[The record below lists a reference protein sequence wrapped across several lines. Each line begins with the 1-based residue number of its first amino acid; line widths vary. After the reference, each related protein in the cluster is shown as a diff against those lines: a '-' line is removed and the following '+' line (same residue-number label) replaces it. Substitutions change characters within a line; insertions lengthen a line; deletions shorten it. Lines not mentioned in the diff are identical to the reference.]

1 MTDRFSSRA
10 ASLEGPATHGF
21 DVTPSDD
28 GALSETSRALYVGTA
43 GTLAVTFASG
53 ASLVFPSV
61 AGGAVLPL
69 RVTHVLA
76 TGTTAA
82 GIIALV

>member
-21 DVTPSDD
+21 YVTPSDA
-28 GALSETSRALYVGTA
+28 GALSETSRALYVGTTGA
-43 GTLAVTFASG
+43 LALTFASG
-53 ASLVFPSV
+53 ASVVFPNV
-61 AGGAVLPL
+61 AGGVVLPL
-69 RVTHVLA
+69 RVTHVLE
-76 TGTTAA
+76 TGTTAT